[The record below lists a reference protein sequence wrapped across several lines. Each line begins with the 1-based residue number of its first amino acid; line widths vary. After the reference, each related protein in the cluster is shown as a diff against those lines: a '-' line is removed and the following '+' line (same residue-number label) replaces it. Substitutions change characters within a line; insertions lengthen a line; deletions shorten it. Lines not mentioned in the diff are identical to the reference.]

1 MNKKEMKLMWAGQ
14 NKQVARSIALN
25 KKYHRHG
32 NAVVLLPGCNCYD
45 LIEGINR
52 GVFSPSKDR
61 FILVE
66 HKLVEM
72 EIIKATVA
80 SLGCKD
86 VYFHFG
92 KLEKLDLIE
101 AAGNKKID
109 YMYLDTCSNLN
120 PDIAFWL
127 ANLPTSVFR
136 DSATIIPSFCSQR
149 GSKPWFDKN
158 FGGLNFLPGLSV
170 DQVISARAKRE
181 TPIYGYT
188 FIYDGELIE
197 GSAAWKKL
205 WASNCS
211 SQGQKTEQYLADHAN
226 ALSLLLGMN
235 YKHEYEYG
243 YMYHDNKARMFTTI
257 FHLKGKKRVGVK
269 IAEYIM
275 SLLTDVPKAKI
286 RQIIK
291 TRKHIVAGQKA
302 VAKKLLDKKLSKDGL
317 SKMQK
322 AGYLAAYT
330 KTINSIVEVG
340 M

>member
-1 MNKKEMKLMWAGQ
+1 MNMKQQWTGK
-14 NKQVARSIALN
+14 NKQVARSMALN

-45 LIEGINR
+45 LIEGFED
-52 GVFSPSKDR
+52 GMFSASKDR
-61 FILVE
+61 FILIE
-66 HKLVEM
+66 RDPMIL
-72 EIIKATVA
+72 EIIKATV
-80 SLGCKD
+80 SNLGCKD
-86 VYFHFG
+86 VYYHGG
-92 KLEKLDLIE
+92 KLEELDLVE

-136 DSATIIPSFCSQR
+136 DSATIIPSFSTQR
-149 GSKPWFDKN
+149 GSKPWFEKN
-158 FGGLNFLPGLSV
+158 FGSFNWIPGMSI
-170 DQVISARAKRE
+170 DQVIASRAKRE

-188 FIYDGELIE
+188 FIYDGKLIE
-197 GSAAWKKL
+197 GSAAWKKI
-205 WASNCS
+205 WASNRYDK
-211 SQGQKTEQYLADHAN
+211 GQKTEKHLADHAN

-243 YMYHDNKARMFTTI
+243 YMYHDNVVRMFTTI

-275 SLLTDVPKAKI
+275 SLLNDVPKAKI
-286 RQIIK
+286 RQIMK
-291 TRKHIVAGQKA
+291 TRTHIVAAQKA
-302 VAKKLLDKKLSKDGL
+302 VAKKNLDKNLSQEGL

-330 KTINSIVEVG
+330 RAVNSIVEVG